1 MHKPKSLV
9 IAAVLILFISC
20 SKDNIA
26 GSSEENS
33 KPSEI
38 EVTANIIGS
47 DQKNPYG
54 DGSGTVIFSIN
65 AANADSYRVRID
77 DEILE
82 VTDNTISYKFSHRGT
97 KTYSIVVLAYNSYG
111 FSHIS
116 YDITVYVYREEKLV
130 WSDEFDVDGQP
141 NPNKWTYNIGNG
153 GNGWGNNESQYYTK
167 RPENVTI
174 NNGLL
179 KITAKRENYNGHS
192 YTSTRMLT
200 RGLFEFTYGRV
211 VARAKL
217 PLGGGTWP
225 AIWMLGANF
234 STVGWPACGEID
246 IMEHVGNNQGKIH
259 GSIHNNSSY
268 GATVNTGTKYVSDV
282 SSEFHLYSVNWTE
295 EEISFFIDDNLFYT
309 YRPNVQNDATWPFDK
324 DHFIILNLAMGGTFG
339 GAIDP
344 EFSESSLE
352 IDYIRVYQ

>member
-1 MHKPKSLV
+1 MYKPKSLV
-9 IAAVLILFISC
+9 GAAILTLFISC

-26 GSSEENS
+26 SNSEENS
-33 KPSEI
+33 TPSDIEI
-38 EVTANIIGS
+38 TANIIGS
-47 DQKNPYG
+47 NQQNPYG
-54 DGSGTVIFSIN
+54 DGSGTVVFTIN
-65 AANADSYRVRID
+65 ATNADWYRVLID

-82 VTDNTISYKFSHRGT
+82 VTENTFSHTFTHGGT
-97 KTYSIVVLAYNSYG
+97 KTHSLIVSAYNSHG
-111 FSHIS
+111 FSSIND
-116 YDITVYVYREEKLV
+116 DITVYVFREEKLV
-130 WSDEFDVDGQP
+130 WSDEFNVDGQP
-141 NPNKWTYNIGNG
+141 DPDKWTYNIGNG
-153 GNGWGNNESQYYTK
+153 GDGWGNNESQYYTK

-179 KITAKRENYNGHS
+179 KITAKREDYNGHS

-211 VARAKL
+211 EARAKL
-217 PLGGGTWP
+217 PQGGGTWP

-259 GSIHNNSSY
+259 GSIHNNSSS

-282 SSEFHLYSVNWTE
+282 ASKFHVYSVKWTE
-295 EEISFFIDDNLFYT
+295 DEISFFIDDNLFYT

-339 GAIDP
+339 GSIDP
-344 EFSESSLE
+344 EFSKSSLE
-352 IDYIRVYQ
+352 IDYVRVYQ